1 MRPNRLTLSFWLQ
14 LASHLQQ
21 LCLCLRHVVQRYAAG
36 CSSCISVNTITQL
49 STYVI
54 VWSRAYRSD
63 GSGLL
68 KLIGA
73 NTEFYFLLYP
83 YPSTAICFLVSLYF
97 LSFTD
102 ISVQLV
108 AFTQY
113 NKRVALGNERKKN
126 VFASYLSVKK
136 MNMSPENH
144 RCGAAFMTAV
154 QRRLR
159 SIFIVGYHQHIK
171 ALLFL
176 IPFYLRR
183 MNMALE
189 KKNKKNPSVRKQ
201 PNHQGTCFC
210 LNRGFKR
217 RSRIQ
222 IDL

>member
-113 NKRVALGNERKKN
+113 NKRVALGNERKK
-126 VFASYLSVKK
+126 
-136 MNMSPENH
+136 
-144 RCGAAFMTAV
+144 
-154 QRRLR
+154 
-159 SIFIVGYHQHIK
+159 
-171 ALLFL
+171 
-176 IPFYLRR
+176 
-183 MNMALE
+183 
-189 KKNKKNPSVRKQ
+189 
-201 PNHQGTCFC
+201 TCLPAIC
-210 LNRGFKR
+210 L
-217 RSRIQ
+217 
-222 IDL
+222 

>member
-113 NKRVALGNERKKN
+113 NKRVALGNERKKTCLP
-126 VFASYLSVKK
+126 AICLWRKWTC
-136 MNMSPENH
+136 H
-144 RCGAAFMTAV
+144 RRITDVV
-154 QRRLR
+154 QHLWLR
-159 SIFIVGYHQHIK
+159 SRGDFE
-171 ALLFL
+171 AFSLLDIISISKHFYSSFL
-176 IPFYLRR
+176 STYGAWTWLW
-183 MNMALE
+183 